1 MKRFIFEFTD
11 CQLYLFYIG
20 IYQRHIGL
28 LRMNLISLFMVDEI
42 RRVLLETLIPYCIQ
56 NKDKIE
62 NAAKKLMKK
71 NK

>member
-20 IYQRHIGL
+20 IYQRDIGL

>member
-56 NKDKIE
+56 NKDKI
-62 NAAKKLMKK
+62 
-71 NK
+71 

>member
-1 MKRFIFEFTD
+1 VKRFIFEFTD